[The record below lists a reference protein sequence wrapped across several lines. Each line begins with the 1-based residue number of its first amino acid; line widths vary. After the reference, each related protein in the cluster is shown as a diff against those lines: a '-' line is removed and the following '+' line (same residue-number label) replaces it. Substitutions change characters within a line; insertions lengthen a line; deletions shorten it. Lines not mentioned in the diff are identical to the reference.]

1 MRELNKEIYDEIL
14 KSIVSRK
21 QLSISKLMTD
31 HYAGLNIPQFNN
43 SDLIRVHWPKLLK
56 TSHERLV
63 NYDCVQLLKNVTFC
77 VPDGHDA
84 QWLYRKHWGTIKHV
98 GQVAV

>member
-1 MRELNKEIYDEIL
+1 MKALVNEEVCDEIL
-14 KSIVSRK
+14 KAIVHRK
-21 QLSISKLMTD
+21 ELSVSKLMTD
-31 HYAGLNIPQFNN
+31 HYAGLNIPQLN
-43 SDLIRVHWPKLLK
+43 SKLIRVHWPKLLK

-63 NYDCVQLLKNVTFC
+63 NHDCVQLLKDIIFC

-84 QWLYRKHWGTIKHV
+84 QWLCSKHWETIKHV